1 MRLTSSLYITIAG
14 FFLVGAILLCG
25 CTSDESP
32 AADGNK
38 EIHLTADIWR
48 VMEDTRTATFD
59 TPAALQTEGHFTCAV
74 YQAGTATPYIVPT
87 KVEWDTDEWLFS
99 DGKHYWPAT
108 GSLDFFAYMPATAPT
123 YITALT
129 YAMTDDP
136 TPAVS
141 RQFTCTALPYT
152 SAGQS
157 ATKEFIYALQPGQS
171 KAVQGATG
179 VALNFK
185 HPFARINLQWSAADH
200 TGIIINSITFK
211 NIKNNGTC
219 TIDGSANPTWT
230 PWGDAVDFTW
240 TPSGDA
246 VDFTV
251 ADMGGPFLV
260 VPQTFTGGNVTIEV
274 NATKEGDTETFT
286 ATVATAWA
294 AGYSYTYSF
303 TLNFKA
309 KELIIDTT
317 EYTEQW

>member
-1 MRLTSSLYITIAG
+1 MKLTSSLYITIAG
-14 FFLVGAILLCG
+14 FFLAGAILLCG

-59 TPAALQTEGHFTCAV
+59 NAAALQTEGHFTCAV
-74 YQAGTATPYIVPT
+74 YQAGTTTPYITETAVDWAGAPT
-87 KVEWDTDEWLFS
+87 NKWEFS
-99 DGKHYWPAT
+99 DGKHYWPAE
-108 GSLDFFAYMPATAPT
+108 GSLDFFAYMPATKPDYIGAIT
-123 YITALT
+123 YAVSGEPAVPNPQFTSTSLPLSDTGQSTTQEFVYALT
-129 YAMTDDP
+129 T
-136 TPAVS
+136 
-141 RQFTCTALPYT
+141 
-152 SAGQS
+152 GQN
-157 ATKEFIYALQPGQS
+157 
-171 KAVQGATG
+171 KAAQGATG

-200 TGIIINSITFK
+200 TGITINSITFK

-219 TIDGSANPTWT
+219 TIDGSTGNPSWETS
-230 PWGDAVDFTW
+230 GSAADFT
-240 TPSGDA
+240 A
-246 VDFTV
+246 
-251 ADMGGPFLV
+251 AAMGGPFLV

-303 TLNFKA
+303 THNFKA
-309 KELIIDTT
+309 KKLIVDINR
-317 EYTEQW
+317 YTEQW

>member
-1 MRLTSSLYITIAG
+1 MKLTSSLYIIIEG
-14 FFLVGAILLCG
+14 FLFATVLLLWG

-59 TPAALQTEGHFTCAV
+59 NAAALQTEGSFTCAV
-74 YQAGTATPYIVPT
+74 YQAGTATPYITETAVD
-87 KVEWDTDEWLFS
+87 WDGTASKWQFR
-99 DGKHYWPAT
+99 DGKHYWPAE
-108 GSLDFFAYMPATAPT
+108 GSLDFFAYMPATKPD
-123 YITALT
+123 YIGAIT
-129 YAMTDDP
+129 YAVSGE
-136 TPAVS
+136 PAVPAP
-141 RQFTCTALPYT
+141 QFTCAALPLSDT
-152 SAGQS
+152 GQS
-157 ATKEFIYALQPGQS
+157 STKEFIYALQTGQS
-171 KAVQGATG
+171 KAAKGATG

-185 HPFARINLQWSAADH
+185 HPLARITLQWSAADN
-200 TGIIINSITFK
+200 TGITINSITFK

-219 TIDGSANPTWT
+219 TIDGSTGNPSWETS
-230 PWGDAVDFTW
+230 GSAADFT
-240 TPSGDA
+240 A
-246 VDFTV
+246 
-251 ADMGGPFLV
+251 AAMGGPFLV

-317 EYTEQW
+317 KYTEQW